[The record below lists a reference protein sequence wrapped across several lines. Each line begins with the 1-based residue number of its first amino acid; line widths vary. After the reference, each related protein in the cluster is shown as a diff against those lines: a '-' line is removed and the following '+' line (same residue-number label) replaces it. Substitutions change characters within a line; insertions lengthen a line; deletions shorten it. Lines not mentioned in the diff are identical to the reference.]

1 MMKNY
6 IKPNTKYTSIVE
18 KEMMLAASGV
28 TDLHNEVGGPQ
39 LGKGYNGDDAAFEDS
54 ENSSIWDD

>member
-1 MMKNY
+1 MRNY

-18 KEMMLAASGV
+18 KEMMLAASLN
-28 TDLHNEVGGPQ
+28 THPEVGGGQ
-39 LGKGYNGDDAAFEDS
+39 LGKQYNGDDAAFEDT

>member
-1 MMKNY
+1 MRNY

-18 KEMMLAASGV
+18 KEMMLAALSKH
-28 TDLHNEVGGPQ
+28 DEIGGEQ
-39 LGKGYNGDDAAFEDS
+39 LGKGYNGDDAAFEDA

>member
-1 MMKNY
+1 MRYY

-18 KEMMLAASGV
+18 KEMMMAASPNI
-28 TDLHNEVGGPQ
+28 HNKVGGEQ
-39 LGKGYNGDDAAFEDS
+39 LGKRYNGDDAAFEDA

>member
-1 MMKNY
+1 MKNY

-18 KEMMLAASGV
+18 KEMMLAASGPGINN
-28 TDLHNEVGGPQ
+28 TSGNLQQ

>member
-1 MMKNY
+1 MRNY

-18 KEMMLAASGV
+18 KEMMLAASLK
-28 TDLHNEVGGPQ
+28 TNPEVGGGQ
-39 LGKGYNGDDAAFEDS
+39 LGKQYNGDDAAFEDT